1 MIQPANFGL
10 VKRFSFVLFMC
21 LLGVAARSENQNASL
36 AEAKAAFAKSDR
48 ALNQAWTG
56 IRKALPEKVFT
67 ELKTLQKGWLESRD
81 QRALEASPT
90 PKDAAE
96 AKRSAAYWQTA
107 ASLTETRAQWLQ
119 RLADNEDDP
128 LTGFWTDGSGGTLQ
142 IVERT
147 ETQKLFFVFHVVRG
161 QSLHVGAIAGVGH
174 WNRPLGW
181 FSDKGREAEK
191 PEESNIAFIEK
202 ERHLEVT
209 GANTSYYHGARAY
222 FDGAYYKIA
231 PLDDKEQEDVVKAGE
246 TGEAP
251 ED

>member
-1 MIQPANFGL
+1 VSRLANFALMNRLALLLCL
-10 VKRFSFVLFMC
+10 VAV
-21 LLGVAARSENQNASL
+21 VARAEDQNASL
-36 AEAKAAFAKSDR
+36 TEAKAAFAKADR

-56 IRKALPEKVFT
+56 IKKALPEKIFA
-67 ELKTLQKGWLESRD
+67 ELKAQQRGWIEIRDRAALES
-81 QRALEASPT
+81 SPA

-96 AKRSAAYWQTA
+96 AKRSAEYWRKA

-128 LTGFWTDGSGGTLQ
+128 LTGFWIDGSGGTLQ
-142 IVERT
+142 VVERE
-147 ETQKLFFVFHVVRG
+147 ETQKLFFIFQVVRG
-161 QSLHVGAIAGVGH
+161 QSLHVGAIAGAAH
-174 WNRPLGW
+174 WNTPLGW

-191 PEESNIAFIEK
+191 AEESNIAFVEK

-231 PLDDKEQEDVVKAGE
+231 PLDEKEQENVVKAGE
-246 TGEAP
+246 TGDVP
-251 ED
+251 EE

>member
-1 MIQPANFGL
+1 MEPANFGL
-10 VKRFSFVLFMC
+10 VKRFLFILC
-21 LLGVAARSENQNASL
+21 LLAVVARAENQNAPL

-48 ALNQAWTG
+48 ALNAAWSG
-56 IRKALPEKVFT
+56 IKKALPEKVFT
-67 ELKTLQKGWLESRD
+67 ELKVLQKGWLESRD
-81 QRALEASPT
+81 RLALEASPS
-90 PKDAAE
+90 PKDAVE

-142 IVERT
+142 IVQLG
-147 ETQKLFFVFHVVRG
+147 ETQKLYFVFHVVRG
-161 QSLHVGAIAGVGH
+161 QSLHVGAVGGVAH

-191 PEESNIAFIEK
+191 PEESNIVFVEK

-231 PLDDKEQEDVVKAGE
+231 PLDDKEQKDVVKGGE
-246 TGEAP
+246 TGEVP
-251 ED
+251 EE

>member
-1 MIQPANFGL
+1 
-10 VKRFSFVLFMC
+10 V
-21 LLGVAARSENQNASL
+21 VALAEDQNASL
-36 AEAKAAFAKSDR
+36 TEAKAAFAKADR

-56 IRKALPEKVFT
+56 VKKALPEKIFT
-67 ELKTLQKGWLESRD
+67 ELKAQQRGWIETRDRAALES
-81 QRALEASPT
+81 SPT
-90 PKDAAE
+90 PTDAAE
-96 AKRSAAYWQTA
+96 AKRWAAYWQKA

-128 LTGFWTDGSGGTLQ
+128 LTGFWTDGTGGTLQ
-142 IVERT
+142 IVEQK

-161 QSLHVGAIAGVGH
+161 QSLHVGAIAGGAH
-174 WNRPLGW
+174 WNTPLGW
-181 FSDKGREAEK
+181 FSDKGREADK

-231 PLDDKEQEDVVKAGE
+231 PLDDKEQENVVKAGE
-246 TGEAP
+246 TGEVP
-251 ED
+251 EG

>member
-1 MIQPANFGL
+1 MNRLAL
-10 VKRFSFVLFMC
+10 VLC
-21 LLGVAARSENQNASL
+21 LLALVARAEDQNASL
-36 AEAKAAFAKSDR
+36 AEAKAAFTKADR
-48 ALNQAWTG
+48 TLNEAWTALK
-56 IRKALPEKVFT
+56 KALPDKIFT
-67 ELKTLQKGWLESRD
+67 EMKAQQRGWLEWRD
-81 QRALEASPT
+81 RLALEASPT

-107 ASLTETRAQWLQ
+107 ASLTETRAQWLR

-128 LTGFWTDGSGGTLQ
+128 LTGLWTDGNGGTLE

-161 QSLHVGAIAGVGH
+161 RALHIGVIAGAAH
-174 WNRPLGW
+174 WNSPLGW
-181 FSDKGREAEK
+181 FSDKGREADK
-191 PEESNIAFIEK
+191 PEETNIAFVEK

-231 PLDDKEQEDVVKAGE
+231 PLEDKEQENVVKAGE
-246 TGEAP
+246 SGEVP
-251 ED
+251 EE